1 MSEKKINVAIIGLG
15 FGAEFIPIYQK
26 HPNANMYA
34 ICQRTQ
40 SKVDEIGDA
49 FGIAKRYTDYDEL
62 LKDPEIDAVHINT
75 PIQNHAEQSLAALR
89 AGKHVACTVPMATT
103 VEECRQ
109 IVEAV
114 QETGLTYMMMETVVY
129 SREFLFVKE
138 MYEKGELGRI
148 QFLRASHQQ
157 EMAGWP
163 GYWEGL
169 PPMHYATH
177 CVGPV
182 LALPRAEAEYVSCLG
197 SGRIDENLIPK
208 YGSPFAIE
216 TCHIKYRDSDL
227 AAEVTRSLFNT
238 ARQYR
243 ESFDVYGSKKS
254 FEWTL
259 IEHEDSVVHTGEEP
273 SRVKIP
279 DYAHLLPKEIQHF
292 TTAGVYDSDDN
303 QHLSFIQGAGHG
315 GSHPHLVHEFVS
327 ALVEG
332 RQPYP
337 NAQQS
342 ANITCVG
349 ILAHESAMKGG
360 EIMRLPDFTMS
371 LEKTV

>member
-1 MSEKKINVAIIGLG
+1 
-15 FGAEFIPIYQK
+15 
-26 HPNANMYA
+26 
-34 ICQRTQ
+34 
-40 SKVDEIGDA
+40 
-49 FGIAKRYTDYDEL
+49 
-62 LKDPEIDAVHINT
+62 
-75 PIQNHAEQSLAALR
+75 
-89 AGKHVACTVPMATT
+89 
-103 VEECRQ
+103 
-109 IVEAV
+109 
-114 QETGLTYMMMETVVY
+114 
-129 SREFLFVKE
+129 
-138 MYEKGELGRI
+138 
-148 QFLRASHQQ
+148 
-157 EMAGWP
+157 MAGWP

-182 LALPRAEAEYVSCLG
+182 LALPKAQAEYVSCFG

-216 TCHIKYRDSDL
+216 TCHIKLKDSDL

-259 IEHEDSVVHTGEEP
+259 IEHEDSVIHTGEVP
-273 SRVKIP
+273 GRVKIP
-279 DYAHLLPKEIQHF
+279 DYAHLLPKEIASF

-315 GSHPHLVHEFVS
+315 GSHPHLVHEFLT
-327 ALVEG
+327 ALHEG
-332 RQPYP
+332 RAPYP
-337 NAQQS
+337 DARQS

-349 ILAHESAMKGG
+349 ILAHESAMAGG
-360 EIMRLPDFTMS
+360 QIIKLPDFT
-371 LEKTV
+371 LR